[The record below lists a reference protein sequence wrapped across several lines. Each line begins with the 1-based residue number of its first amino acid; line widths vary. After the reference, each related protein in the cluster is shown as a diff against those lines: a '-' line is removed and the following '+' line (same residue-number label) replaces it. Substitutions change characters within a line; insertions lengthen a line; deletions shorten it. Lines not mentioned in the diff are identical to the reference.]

1 MYIIIL
7 YCRCDIPDKIYY
19 IYITY
24 NCFVQYDDLSNS
36 TDWSSPNHTDIQKVT
51 DLMSAVEYPESGDQ
65 VLIDYLNAANSADIN
80 DDTLSILNAMIPKI
94 TNRESIAAELDQLRV
109 IVSRGDK
116 NKICKLIA

>member
-1 MYIIIL
+1 M
-7 YCRCDIPDKIYY
+7 
-19 IYITY
+19 YITY
-24 NCFVQYDDLSNS
+24 YCFLQYEDLSNS
-36 TDWSSPNHTDIQKVT
+36 TEWSSPNHTDIQKVT